1 MEASFFFFFLLL
13 GLFEDPWS
21 QGRNSL
27 LSEACISVPGPV
39 TYRGMQGPYLAKA
52 LLRTGSSLLLG
63 STLNAAARIA
73 PISVVLDVFW
83 KTQQTS
89 SGALWMLSGWVLN
102 YYYCFAPT
110 ASKVW
115 PSDRQPQHCLGA
127 WERCKSKAP
136 ETLVWVST
144 VDPQN
149 QRLATTPVSV
159 LPTETSV
166 KLR

>member
-21 QGRNSL
+21 QGGNSL
-27 LSEACISVPGPV
+27 LSETCISVSTWLKFFFV
-39 TYRGMQGPYLAKA
+39 QG
-52 LLRTGSSLLLG
+52 LLLG

-73 PISVVLDVFW
+73 PISVVLGVFW
-83 KTQQTS
+83 KTQQKS
-89 SGALWMLSGWVLN
+89 FGALWMLSGCLLK

-115 PSDRQPQHCLGA
+115 PLDRQPQHCLGA

-136 ETLVWVST
+136 ETLVQILHSGCPKPAFSNHPGECAAYWS
-144 VDPQN
+144 
-149 QRLATTPVSV
+149 
-159 LPTETSV
+159 
-166 KLR
+166 